1 MYLKKSEDSYT
12 LYERQLKSCF
22 ENTISVIIV
31 KLMECVR
38 QYVTQRV
45 QQQLKYEKKNWNK
58 KKKLQIYI
66 FCILLMPYCC

>member
-1 MYLKKSEDSYT
+1 MYLKKSDHNYT

-45 QQQLKYEKKNWNK
+45 QQQLKYEKKK
-58 KKKLQIYI
+58 KKPGAKEK
-66 FCILLMPYCC
+66 